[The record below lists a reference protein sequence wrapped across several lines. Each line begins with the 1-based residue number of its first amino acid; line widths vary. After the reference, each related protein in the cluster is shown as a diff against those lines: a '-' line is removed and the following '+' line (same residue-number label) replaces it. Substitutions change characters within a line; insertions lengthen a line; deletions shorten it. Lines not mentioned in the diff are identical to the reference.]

1 MQNAFTTPL
10 IKQIINML
18 IDSIT
23 YNDLSIVLSDIIF
36 ILVNKNSSTYT
47 QRYKHALEEIRIN
60 LLYKIAHYPNEKVTE
75 IDKHSIIKLLYQE
88 NLEELIFD
96 NSTQLKINHYLNICK
111 NSDIKSISKVTANK
125 CIIDPFGNPISNINN
140 VQIDIQ
146 ETNDQLLKYLSQNP
160 NYIYQLSSRK
170 FEELIA
176 EILIRKGYEVELTPA
191 TRDGGKDIYAAHK
204 TDLGSFLYII
214 ECKKYAPNNKI
225 GVSILRDLYGV
236 VSKENATCGI
246 IATTSYFTKPAK
258 DFQRE
263 VQFQMSLKDFDS
275 IKQWLYEVT

>member
-1 MQNAFTTPL
+1 MQNASTAPL
-10 IKQIINML
+10 IKLIINIL
-18 IDSIT
+18 INSIT
-23 YNDLSIVLSDIIF
+23 YNDLSIVLSDVTF

-60 LLYKIAHYPNEKVTE
+60 LLYKIAHYPNQKVTE

-96 NSTQLKINHYLNICK
+96 TSTQLKINHYLNICQK
-111 NSDIKSISKVTANK
+111 SEIKSISKVTANK

-140 VQIDIQ
+140 IQIDIQ
-146 ETNDQLLKYLSQNP
+146 ETNDRLLKYLSQNP

-176 EILIRKGYEVELTPA
+176 EILIRKGYEVELTPS

-214 ECKKYAPNNKI
+214 ECKKYAPNNKV

-246 IATTSYFTKPAK
+246 IATTSYFTKPAR

-275 IKQWLYEVT
+275 IKQWLYDIT